1 MLTRIT
7 NARLITPS
15 DILEGYE
22 LYILD
27 GVIHRITPE
36 DAIPMLLHQSYC
48 PLDPE
53 KRVRFE
59 ELISLLAEKTLLW
72 QMACNMDPSAAEV
85 SHSAM
90 CR

>member
-1 MLTRIT
+1 
-7 NARLITPS
+7 
-15 DILEGYE
+15 
-22 LYILD
+22 
-27 GVIHRITPE
+27 
-36 DAIPMLLHQSYC
+36 MLLYQSYR

-53 KRVRFE
+53 KETRFE
-59 ELISLLAEKTLLW
+59 ELISLLAEKTPLW